1 MRNRSCIQVAL
12 TRFSKES
19 ARLLSWIIVASAFM
33 PLCEATDLEKLKRLS
48 IEELMEVEVT
58 SVSRS
63 PVALGEAPSALQVIT
78 GWEIRRS
85 GASNLPQALRLANN
99 LHVARKNSHDWG
111 ISARGFNTELGNK
124 LLVMIDGRAVYTP
137 LWSGVRWD
145 VQDYLLEDLDRIE
158 VISGPGSSAWGANAV
173 NGVINITTNYLK
185 LPS

>member
-63 PVALGEAPSALQVIT
+63 PVALGVAPSALQVIT

-85 GASNLPQALRLANN
+85 GASNLPQALRYDMN
-99 LHVARKNSHDWG
+99 
-111 ISARGFNTELGNK
+111 GN
-124 LLVMIDGRAVYTP
+124 A
-137 LWSGVRWD
+137 LWVRRVWT
-145 VQDYLLEDLDRIE
+145 
-158 VISGPGSSAWGANAV
+158 GPGGAEP
-173 NGVINITTNYLK
+173 IYTTN
-185 LPS
+185 PFSPRERSS